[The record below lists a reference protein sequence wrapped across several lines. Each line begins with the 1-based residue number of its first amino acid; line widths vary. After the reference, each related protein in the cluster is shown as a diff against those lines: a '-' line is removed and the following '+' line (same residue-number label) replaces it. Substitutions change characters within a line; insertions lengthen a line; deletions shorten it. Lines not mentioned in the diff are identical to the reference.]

1 MRRSVDQLPPDDGR
15 QTAARVRRVTDPDR
29 LRSLPLFN
37 VLGEDEREAI
47 AELVDE
53 TDVPAGVDLTTQGDV
68 AYEFFVIE
76 HGQADVL
83 VDGERV
89 NELGPGD
96 FFGEVAPL
104 ETGKRVATVRAVSAM
119 KLVIVSGEN
128 FERLCAEHPRV
139 GEKLQEVLRRRLA
152 VPPS

>member
-1 MRRSVDQLPPDDGR
+1 M
-15 QTAARVRRVTDPDR
+15 TDPDR

-37 VLGEDEREAI
+37 VLGEKEREAI

-53 TDVPAGVDLTTQGDV
+53 TDVAAGTDLTTQGEV

-96 FFGEVAPL
+96 FFGEVSPL
-104 ETGKRVATVRAVSAM
+104 ETGQRIATVRAISPM
-119 KLVIVSGEN
+119 KLVVVAGDK
-128 FERLCAEHPRV
+128 FERLRTEHPRV
-139 GEKLQEVLRRRLA
+139 AETLHEALRRRLV
-152 VPPS
+152 VPPA